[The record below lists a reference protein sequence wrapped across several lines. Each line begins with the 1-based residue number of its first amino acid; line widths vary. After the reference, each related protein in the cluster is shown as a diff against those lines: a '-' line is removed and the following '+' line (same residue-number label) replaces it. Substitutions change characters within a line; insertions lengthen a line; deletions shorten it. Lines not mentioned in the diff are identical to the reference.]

1 MSEIHLIFYELEVE
15 HVMQSVTAFVRK
27 EKKKALT
34 LEAIAPK
41 WAKRLEQ
48 RNDLPFPLSLTW
60 LKWYYELDHPSKCVV
75 GEAYGHCPTYQ
86 KECKQCDAIGWKF
99 GGSFLLHSRVGIQKN
114 IDEFVEHWNE
124 KHTWL

>member
-48 RNDLPFPLSLTW
+48 EKLSPFSIIVNMAKMVL
-60 LKWYYELDHPSKCVV
+60 
-75 GEAYGHCPTYQ
+75 
-86 KECKQCDAIGWKF
+86 
-99 GGSFLLHSRVGIQKN
+99 
-114 IDEFVEHWNE
+114 
-124 KHTWL
+124 